1 MDARNRKAIDQLL
14 ARAQNDPAVLAVILF
29 GSVARHEQG
38 PRSDVDVCLVLSPA
52 LPRPIRASMRLAYS
66 KESDLDVQIYQD
78 LPVFVRRRVLREGKV
93 LLVKDENLLYDV
105 AFRTMKEVEDFRR
118 IHDDYL
124 GRVAR
129 A

>member
-14 ARAQNDPAVLAVILF
+14 ARVQNDPAVLAVILF

-38 PRSDVDVCLVLSPA
+38 PRSDVDVCLVLNPA
-52 LPRPIRASMRLAYS
+52 LPRPARASMRLAYS